1 MYVKYNID
9 RHLRSIKVMWLYFLY
24 NILRHVEHNIYYM
37 DIKEISKVVTS
48 LNITWTSKSS
58 YDIYHNMRH
67 QRNFVSNMYIKD
79 IKNIKGISRNI

>member
-37 DIKEISKVVTS
+37 DIKEISVIEYNV
-48 LNITWTSKSS
+48 
-58 YDIYHNMRH
+58 DIIIMWG
-67 QRNFVSNMYIKD
+67 IKE
-79 IKNIKGISRNI
+79 IL